1 MEAPTFVAPD
11 MKIKDI
17 IQQLEQLAPPSLQE
31 NYDNSGLLIG
41 SKDDET
47 SGAIVCLDCTEEV
60 IDEAIASGF
69 HLIISHH
76 PIIFSGL
83 KKINGKNYVERIVI
97 KAIKNNIAIYAIHTN
112 LDNVYEGVNQKIA
125 SRLGLINTSILS
137 PKNQLLCKL
146 VTFAPLTGAETIRNA
161 LFAAGAGSIG
171 KYSDCSFSS
180 QGMGTFKAGTGA
192 QPYVGSINEKHL
204 EPEERIEVILE
215 NHLQNAVIAALKNAH
230 PYEEVAYDVYP
241 LLNSHQLIG
250 SGLIGDL
257 KAPVDTMEFLK
268 SLKKTML
275 TSCVRYTKVVKDQ
288 VSRIAVCGGSGSF
301 LFNDAK
307 ASGADVF
314 ITADYKY
321 HQFFDADGQLVIADI
336 GHYESEQFTGEIL
349 AGFLSNKFPTF
360 AVRLTKVNTNP
371 VNYL

>member
-1 MEAPTFVAPD
+1 
-11 MKIKDI
+11 MKIKDL

-60 IDEAIASGF
+60 IDEAIAAGYN
-69 HLIISHH
+69 LIIAHH

-112 LDNVYEGVNQKIA
+112 LDNVYAGVNQKIA
-125 SRLGLINTSILS
+125 AKLGLINTRILA

-146 VTFAPLTGAETIRNA
+146 VTFAPVSNAEEVRNA
-161 LFAAGAGSIG
+161 LFAAGAGNIG
-171 KYSDCSFSS
+171 KYSECSFSS
-180 QGMGTFKAGTGA
+180 HGTGTFKAGTGA
-192 QPYVGSINEKHL
+192 QPFVGSLNERHS
-204 EPEERIEVILE
+204 EPEEKIEVILE
-215 NHLQNAVIAALKNAH
+215 NHLQHAVITALKNAH

-241 LLNSHQLIG
+241 LLNSHQLVG

-268 SLKKTML
+268 SLKNSML
-275 TSCVRYTKVVKDQ
+275 TSCVRYTKVIKDKVQ
-288 VSRIAVCGGSGSF
+288 KIAVCGGSGSF
-301 LFNDAK
+301 LLNDAR
-307 ASGADVF
+307 ANGADIF

-336 GHYESEQFTGEIL
+336 GHYESEQFTIELIGD
-349 AGFLSNKFPTF
+349 FLKDKFPTF